1 MPKLLAAIGLILIAG
16 GLAYQFAAL
25 AIFNALVPKDAGSH
39 LAASDMAYGPDAR
52 QRLDIYVPEGPGPFP
67 VIIFVYGG
75 SWDSGSKSDYG
86 FVGRALASR
95 GFVVAIADYR
105 LVPQVRY
112 PVFVDDVAQAITW
125 LTGNASEFG
134 GDPGRLFAMG
144 HSAGAYNLVQAILR
158 NHLTA
163 KVKAMVTLAGPF
175 DFLPLDSPKSIAAF
189 SGLADLNETQPVNGD
204 LAAAPPLLLLHGSA
218 DQTVRIRNSQSLHA
232 AWRKAGRPAEFKI
245 YEGVSHAGIMLALST
260 LLRSRAPVLDDAVA
274 FFQKYD

>member
-25 AIFNALVPKDAGSH
+25 AIFNALVPKDGESR
-39 LAASDMAYGPDAR
+39 LAASDIAYGPDAR
-52 QRLDIYVPEGPGPFP
+52 QRLDIYVPEGQGPFP
-67 VIIFVYGG
+67 VILFVYGG

-95 GFVVAIADYR
+95 GFIVAIADYR

-112 PVFVDDVAQAITW
+112 PVFVDDVAQSITW
-125 LTGNASEFG
+125 LIGHAGEFG

-158 NHLTA
+158 NHLSA
-163 KVKAMVTLAGPF
+163 KVKAMAALAGPF

-189 SGLADLNETQPVNGD
+189 SGLPDLHETQPVNGN

-218 DQTVRIRNSQSLHA
+218 DQTVRIRNSQSLQA
-232 AWRKAGRPAEFKI
+232 AWAKAGRPAELKI
-245 YEGVSHAGIMLALST
+245 YEGVGHAGIMLALST
-260 LLRSRAPVLDDAVA
+260 VLRGRAPVLDDAVA